1 MKKLVE
7 LREEKRIDRIRTLIE
22 ILSLEEDFAK
32 YWFNLNPE
40 NLMYDRNFRVV
51 AVEKELYQ
59 NGEREEDEFLT
70 QYKAVIGYAM
80 QKKYTYEDYYEGG
93 RDLYH
98 KNSFLHKIGEA
109 VNTGISGSGV

>member
-51 AVEKELYQ
+51 VVEKELYQ
-59 NGEREEDEFLT
+59 NGERIF
-70 QYKAVIGYAM
+70 
-80 QKKYTYEDYYEGG
+80 
-93 RDLYH
+93 
-98 KNSFLHKIGEA
+98 
-109 VNTGISGSGV
+109 NTI

>member
-40 NLMYDRNFRVV
+40 SCSVPQ
-51 AVEKELYQ
+51 A
-59 NGEREEDEFLT
+59 
-70 QYKAVIGYAM
+70 
-80 QKKYTYEDYYEGG
+80 
-93 RDLYH
+93 
-98 KNSFLHKIGEA
+98 
-109 VNTGISGSGV
+109 GVQ

>member
-40 NLMYDRNFRVV
+40 NLMYDRKKNYI
-51 AVEKELYQ
+51 KM
-59 NGEREEDEFLT
+59 ERERKMNF
-70 QYKAVIGYAM
+70 
-80 QKKYTYEDYYEGG
+80 
-93 RDLYH
+93 
-98 KNSFLHKIGEA
+98 
-109 VNTGISGSGV
+109 

>member
-51 AVEKELYQ
+51 VVEKELYQ
-59 NGEREEDEFLT
+59 NGERDEDEFLT
-70 QYKAVIGYAM
+70 QYKAVLVMPCRRNIPM
-80 QKKYTYEDYYEGG
+80 RIIMKVEGICIIKTHFCI
-93 RDLYH
+93 RLV
-98 KNSFLHKIGEA
+98 KQ
-109 VNTGISGSGV
+109 

>member
-51 AVEKELYQ
+51 VVEKELYQ
-59 NGEREEDEFLT
+59 NGERDEDEFLT

-93 RDLYH
+93 R
-98 KNSFLHKIGEA
+98 KS
-109 VNTGISGSGV
+109 

>member
-51 AVEKELYQ
+51 VVEKELYQ
-59 NGEREEDEFLT
+59 NGERDEDEFLT

-80 QKKYTYEDYYEGG
+80 QKKYTYEDYYEV
-93 RDLYH
+93 
-98 KNSFLHKIGEA
+98 E
-109 VNTGISGSGV
+109 GICVIKTHFCIRLVKQ